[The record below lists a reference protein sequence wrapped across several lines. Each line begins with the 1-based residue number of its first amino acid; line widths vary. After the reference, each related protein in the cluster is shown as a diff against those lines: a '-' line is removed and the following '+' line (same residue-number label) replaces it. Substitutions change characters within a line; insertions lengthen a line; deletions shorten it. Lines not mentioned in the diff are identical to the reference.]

1 MGNSKREM
9 DIVRNNQKRMLE
21 IKKKKNTERE
31 MKNVFDGHITSL
43 DWLNKE
49 SEPQDI
55 TIEASNIKM
64 QGKEKL

>member
-49 SEPQDI
+49 SEP
-55 TIEASNIKM
+55 
-64 QGKEKL
+64 